1 MRFTKHSIFLILALF
16 LNGCIVWSSS
26 SVVVN
31 TLVKE
36 DKGLKIVTF
45 MNHTPYVADFSVA
58 LAEHGFAVKPMPTQ
72 EQIIEFQ
79 RSKDK
84 ISVYNQATAR
94 FGLTLQARQTGV
106 CAFTEYGIYNFTLMV
121 TDIASNQIVLVLKQ
135 KGSDGPCTTVQP
147 VWGTLARALSDN
159 W

>member
-1 MRFTKHSIFLILALF
+1 MKLAKHGIFFMLVIF

-26 SVVVN
+26 SVAVN

-36 DKGLKIVTF
+36 DKGPKIVTF
-45 MNHTPYVADFSVA
+45 MNNTPYLADFSVA

-79 RSKDK
+79 RAKDK
-84 ISVYNQATAR
+84 ISVYNQAAAR
-94 FGLTLQARQTGV
+94 FGLTLQARQTGI

-121 TDIASNQIVLVLKQ
+121 TDISSNQIVLVLKQ